1 MTPSL
6 TKDTFTLYH
15 IVDGKKVDG
24 PHKNLWGDVSG
35 LRGDVSGLSGYV
47 SGLRGDVTGLRGDVN
62 ECGLTNADRAAGV
75 DVATLIKAPE
85 PVKQKVTLELTDEQL
100 AQVRKLLG
108 T

>member
-47 SGLRGDVTGLRGDVN
+47 SGLRGDVN